1 MLTLK
6 DFMEVIGYRITEG
19 SQYTWNCFGPNAY
32 RLDSWNGDMDGYTVT
47 AVFDTVTQVVYQVEA
62 HDYGNNRSYRLTNL
76 EYLDAF
82 NGECLSKGVDP
93 DIAWDDIRF
102 FDLETV
108 EDFLAKTRAIV
119 AGLDYDTD
127 IEVPVDLDTDTILRL
142 ALEAHRRS
150 ITLNELVNQLLR
162 DELSRIASLEVER
175 GELVNDGC

>member
-6 DFMEVIGYRITEG
+6 QFMELVNYRITEG

-32 RLDSWNGDMDGYTVT
+32 RLDSWNSDPEGHTITV
-47 AVFDTVTQVVYQVEA
+47 VFDTVTQVVYQVEA
-62 HDYGNNRSYRLTNL
+62 HDYRNNRSYRLNNPL
-76 EYLDAF
+76 YLKAHND
-82 NGECLSKGVDP
+82 ESLSKGVDP

-108 EDFLAKTRAIV
+108 EDFLAKAEAIV
-119 AGLDYDTD
+119 DGVDYDTSV
-127 IEVPVDLDTDTILRL
+127 EVQVDLQTDTILHL

-162 DELSRIASLEVER
+162 DELSRITALEAEK
-175 GELVNDGC
+175 GDLVDDGF